1 MVSKSTSMISKSTSM
16 IFETINA
23 NNDSISSIQTK
34 GHSFSN
40 GEYTKVNE
48 FVPKE
53 WDAGVIPTRDI
64 FYPKGVIK
72 EIEATG
78 RETSSW
84 NDTRKP
90 ACN

>member
-1 MVSKSTSMISKSTSM
+1 M

-23 NNDSISSIQTK
+23 KNETISYVQTK
-34 GHSFSN
+34 RYSFSN
-40 GEYTKVNE
+40 GEYSKVNE
-48 FVPKE
+48 FVPNE
-53 WDAGVIPTRDI
+53 WDVGVIPTRGI
-64 FYPKGVIK
+64 FYPKGRIK

>member
-1 MVSKSTSMISKSTSM
+1 M
-16 IFETINA
+16 
-23 NNDSISSIQTK
+23 
-34 GHSFSN
+34 
-40 GEYTKVNE
+40 NE

-72 EIEATG
+72 EIEATE
-78 RETSSW
+78 RDTSSE